1 MFLGIKKRYKESHFW
16 KTFCIFVQIY
26 NIQVQ
31 IYTKYIDFPT
41 ISHIFSKRNTG
52 LRRYQVW
59 VYLRYFADG
68 RLYLNEKKEIAQKF
82 SISVAHLNR
91 LISSL
96 TQENLLEKQN
106 RYYDTVGKVRFA
118 ERFGYLGTKK
128 FAISEEVIL
137 DKIKFR
143 TWIYSTKTEMFAV
156 VYGKK
161 LTETQ
166 HKEDGQ
172 KPFLNPFQ
180 PQSATY
186 IANSLKVSVAT
197 ANRHLKKGEKFNFV
211 AIKRQTVYLP
221 IEHPTKEGA
230 ARHLDYLKEDGFNRF
245 FVSKTLKGYGIARRD
260 ASEIT
265 YFIPYKKTGQK
276 YSDLQMQEVESIK
289 VYKAL
294 RNR

>member
-1 MFLGIKKRYKESHFW
+1 M
-16 KTFCIFVQIY
+16 
-26 NIQVQ
+26 Q

-41 ISHIFSKRNTG
+41 INFIFDKIKTG
-52 LRRYQVW
+52 GRRYSLW
-59 VYLRYFADG
+59 LWLRYFDNG
-68 RLYLNEKKEIAQKF
+68 RLYLNKKKKIAKKF
-82 SISVAHLNR
+82 SISVAQLNR
-91 LISSL
+91 LINAL
-96 TQENLLEKQN
+96 HQENLIEKKN
-106 RYYDTVGKVRFA
+106 GYYDTVGKVRFA
-118 ERFGYLGTKK
+118 EKFGYLGSKK
-128 FAISEEVIL
+128 FAITEDTIL

-143 TWIYSTKTEMFAV
+143 TWVHSTKTEMLAV
-156 VYGKK
+156 RYGKK

-180 PQSATY
+180 PQSTTY
-186 IANSLKVSVAT
+186 IAKSIKVSTAT
-197 ANRHLKKGEKFNFV
+197 AHRHLKKGEKFNFV
-211 AIKRQTVYLP
+211 SIKKQIVYLP

-230 ARHLDYLKEDGFNRF
+230 ARHLNYLKEDGYNRF

-276 YSDLQMQEVESIK
+276 YSALQMQEVENVKI
-289 VYKAL
+289 YKAL